1 MRQKNSNMLIKPE
14 ETFQR
19 DIDNISQINI
29 VPGLLDVVCRM
40 TGMRFAAIARVTEE
54 KWVTCS
60 VLDTINFGLKP
71 GDELEIK
78 TTICNEIRHN
88 NQAVIIDHVAKDP
101 IFHDHHTPA
110 MYGFESYISVPII
123 LKDGTFFGTL
133 CSIDPDPHQ
142 LNTPE
147 TVGMFNLFAE
157 LIAFHLAAIEEI
169 NNGKSQLLEQR
180 EVHKKNDE
188 YQKAFTAELEKQ
200 VKERT
205 HQLEENNISLEKMNK
220 ELQSFAYISSHDLQ
234 EPLRKIQTFASLI
247 ADKEFDSLSDL
258 GKDYFQRMR
267 NAAER
272 MQTLINDLLS
282 YSRADTGGHKFEST
296 DLKTVAEEVKEDLRE
311 ELAEKD
317 SIVEIGEMSA
327 ISIIPFQF
335 RQLLYNL
342 ISNALKFS
350 KNGQAAH
357 IKIESEIAEGK
368 FLKNKHLSPNSYY
381 CHISVSDNGI
391 GFPQEY
397 NEKIF
402 GLFQRLHSR
411 KQYDGT
417 GIGLAIVKKIVDN
430 HHGYISA
437 KGEMDKGATFDIFI
451 PAPRL

>member
-1 MRQKNSNMLIKPE
+1 MSIKPE
-14 ETFQR
+14 ETYQQ
-19 DIDNISQINI
+19 DIDNISQISI
-29 VPGLLDVVCRM
+29 VPGLLDVVCRT
-40 TGMRFAAIARVTEE
+40 TGMRFAAIARVTEDR
-54 KWVTCS
+54 WITCS

-88 NQAVIIDHVAKDP
+88 NQAVIINHVAKDP
-101 IFHDHHTPA
+101 LFHDHHTPA
-110 MYGFESYISVPII
+110 MYGFQSYISVPIV
-123 LKDGTFFGTL
+123 LKDGSFFGTL

-147 TVGMFNLFAE
+147 TIGMFNLFAE
-157 LIAFHLAAIEEI
+157 LIAFHLTAIIEI
-169 NNGKSQLLEQR
+169 NNGKSQLIEER
-180 EVHKKNDE
+180 EIHKKNDE
-188 YQKAFTAELEKQ
+188 YQRAFASELEKQ

-205 HQLEENNISLEKMNK
+205 RQLEENNISLEKLNK

-247 ADKEFDSLSDL
+247 ADKEIDSLSPL

-282 YSRADTGGHKFEST
+282 YSRADNGAHKFEIT
-296 DLKTVAEEVKEDLRE
+296 DLRTIVEEVKDDLKE
-311 ELAEKD
+311 ELLEKE
-317 SIVEIGEMSA
+317 STVEVGELCA
-327 ISIIPFQF
+327 INIIPFQF

-342 ISNALKFS
+342 VSNALKFS
-350 KNGQAAH
+350 KYGQAPY
-357 IKIESEIAEGK
+357 IKIESKIVEGK
-368 FLKNKHLSPNSYY
+368 FLKNKNLLPNNYY
-381 CHISVSDNGI
+381 CHISISDNGI

-402 GLFQRLHSR
+402 ELFQRLHSR
-411 KQYDGT
+411 TQYDGT

-430 HHGYISA
+430 HNGYISA
-437 KGEMDKGATFDIFI
+437 KGEMDKGASFDIFI
-451 PAPRL
+451 PAQRL